1 MALSDYDKQIL
12 TASQQA
18 QIQNLTNKWNDVES
32 QYKAAVEGGNN
43 ALADQL
49 ARQKADLHTQAEA
62 IRASKGYLGGVEG
75 TDYTPVETK
84 KVVVSTPTY
93 DFASAVQDNS
103 QYLNDMYEA
112 QKKSALAS
120 IEEAYKK
127 NVNAIDR
134 AGVGLAQGYQGA
146 RNQTAGASELAKRN
160 NAEYAAA
167 YGLNSGT
174 GGQMEL
180 ARNVTLQNNLN
191 TINTQEAQSAAD
203 LAMQRA
209 NAEAEYNNAIAQAE
223 QQGNYELA
231 ASLYQEKVRVQET
244 LLQAQIQQAQMEY
257 QAYRDSVGDTQYAD
271 QVATNATKNTAS
283 YGQAFLNAGVMP
295 STEML
300 AAMGM
305 TQADAQAYIN
315 AVNAANISKASTTT
329 STEPTMTLATAK
341 DLAANGSFNEQV
353 IKVLNEN
360 GYDNN
365 AIYKK
370 YGYDPNDFY
379 RQQELAN
386 SIPSDIKEMLMRNFP
401 DGYITGANR
410 WQSWVDKYGED
421 AMRAAGFSYGVDS
434 SVLAFA
440 RYLYESTKNADY
452 VVKKMRESGYS
463 DADIDAAMSQL
474 GL

>member
-93 DFASAVQDNS
+93 DFTSAVQDNS

-120 IEEAYKK
+120 IEDAYKK
-127 NVNAIDR
+127 NVNAVDR

-146 RNQTAGASELAKRN
+146 RNQTTGAAELAKRN

-191 TINTQEAQSAAD
+191 TINAQEAQSTAD

-209 NAEAEYNNAIAQAE
+209 NAEVEYNTAIAQAE
-223 QQGNYELA
+223 QHGNYELA
-231 ASLYQEKVRVQET
+231 ASLYKEKVRVQET

-257 QAYRDSVGDTQYAD
+257 QAYRDSVGDTQWQQSFDFNVGQQGWENAMNTQQYA
-271 QVATNATKNTAS
+271 NA
-283 YGQAFLNAGVMP
+283 
-295 STEML
+295 L
-300 AAMGM
+300 A
-305 TQADAQAYIN
+305 QQQYEN
-315 AVNAANISKASTTT
+315 
-329 STEPTMTLATAK
+329 L
-341 DLAANGSFNEQV
+341 FNQM
-353 IKVLNEN
+353 KYEN
-360 GYDNN
+360 SLTG
-365 AIYKK
+365 
-370 YGYDPNDFY
+370 GT
-379 RQQELAN
+379 
-386 SIPSDIKEMLMRNFP
+386 
-401 DGYITGANR
+401 GTGTGA
-410 WQSWVDKYGED
+410 GT
-421 AMRAAGFSYGVDS
+421 AGCGDS
-434 SVLAFA
+434 LF
-440 RYLYESTKNADY
+440 L
-452 VVKKMRESGYS
+452 
-463 DADIDAAMSQL
+463 
-474 GL
+474 